1 MTDTSFEEADSS
13 LDMIR
18 ENSGI
23 MSGSEKDL
31 QSIDEIEAAE
41 KAEVE
46 PEEEPEIKPE
56 EGDDKGTEADK
67 DKEAEDKPSPQSRK
81 ARPANQGPL
90 GAAFAQI
97 NDLTKI
103 VTENNK
109 LIADLATQIAAKPA
123 SQEVAPA
130 EGQTK
135 AQGAVTDAVNE
146 LSAKLAEKHG
156 QDTEVVADL
165 ASGILAIVEK
175 LTPKEAANLPQ
186 DVQDKLKLIDDLTA
200 RENERKVAE
209 AKAETV
215 LAYDGEWNEF
225 RTELRKQYPN
235 ANDQQINDMKGI
247 MYDVAH
253 SEKGG
258 VVIDAD
264 KHIIQAYPLSYLL
277 FQNVDGI
284 RSKFDT
290 VLTVAPKRQGA
301 ERTGSKDIREK
312 AYEEPDDDGA
322 FNIED
327 MTPAKMKQR
336 QDARIESN
344 AKDRSGDV
352 HAMG

>member
-13 LDMIR
+13 LDQIR

-23 MSGSEKDL
+23 MAGSEKDL

-41 KAEVE
+41 QAEVE
-46 PEEEPEIKPE
+46 PEDEPEVKPE
-56 EGDDKGTEADK
+56 EGDDKGK
-67 DKEAEDKPSPQSRK
+67 DAGKDEGAEDKPSLQSRK
-81 ARPANQGPL
+81 ARPANQGPIS
-90 GAAFAQI
+90 AAFAQI
-97 NDLTKI
+97 NDLAKV

-109 LIADLATQIAAKPA
+109 QIADLTKQLAEKHT

-135 AQGAVTDAVNE
+135 AQGAVADAVNE
-146 LSAKLAEKHG
+146 LSAELAKKHG
-156 QDTEVVADL
+156 QDSEVVADL

-200 RENERKVAE
+200 RESERKEAE
-209 AKAETV
+209 AKQAIV
-215 LAYDGEWNEF
+215 LAYDNEWNEF

-235 ANDQQINDMKGI
+235 ANDQQIDEMKGI

-264 KHIIQAYPLSYLL
+264 KHIMQAYPLSYLL
-277 FQNVDGI
+277 FQNVDGL

-312 AYEEPDDDGA
+312 AHEENDDDGA

-352 HAMG
+352 NAMG